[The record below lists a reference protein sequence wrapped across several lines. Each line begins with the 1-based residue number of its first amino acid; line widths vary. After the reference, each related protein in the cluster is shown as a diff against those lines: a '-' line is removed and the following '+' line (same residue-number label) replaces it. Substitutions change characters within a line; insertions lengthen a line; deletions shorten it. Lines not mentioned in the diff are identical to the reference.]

1 MQQRNFH
8 SAITFNALWL
18 NQQNDPRPICVMAQG
33 PGAPSPLAASEVFLQ
48 EPSAQLLP
56 LWLPASPWLPAE
68 KPLHS
73 LLGGKTFLLIKLKC
87 LLTWAKKSERKKYRE
102 PDLPKSCF
110 LSTIPQA
117 PWLIWLSK
125 FLSLEKF
132 EIKSLSSWVKGQM
145 TVVSCCTSLPTCTGV
160 PDYAGHFFFSSL
172 IVDSLQELME
182 WPKLFPCPPTS
193 PIHSRVSILGG

>member
-1 MQQRNFH
+1 MQQRDFH
-8 SAITFNALWL
+8 SVITFNALWL

-68 KPLHS
+68 ILLHS
-73 LLGGKTFLLIKLKC
+73 LLGGKSFLLIRLKC
-87 LLTWAKKSERKKYRE
+87 LLTWAKKQRGNNTFQRE
-102 PDLPKSCF
+102 PDLPKKSCF
-110 LSTIPQA
+110 LSTTPQA

-125 FLSLEKF
+125 FLSLEKL

-145 TVVSCCTSLPTCTGV
+145 IVVSCCTSLPTGTGV
-160 PDYAGHFFFSSL
+160 PDYAGHLFSSSL
-172 IVDSLQELME
+172 MVDSLQELTG
-182 WPKLFPCPPTS
+182 WP
-193 PIHSRVSILGG
+193 